1 MKKLANSQTN
11 FKLGLMSP
19 VLQSRR
25 KRVAG
30 SPSPQRSVVSL
41 TRSASIQK
49 STRPAKI
56 IELLVD
62 PPQPKKL
69 NFYDSWKLSNN
80 LSLHTKVFIVQGHH
94 PDLRQALLARG
105 WVENKDPSSSFFDFI
120 WVRTGKHPIT
130 IQDWQIVNHFP
141 NNFEI
146 SAKWNFCENVK
157 NLYLHSINPDTF
169 FPKCFRITS
178 KDIHAFED
186 SFRLIKAINILKNFT
201 ETGQGLPEKV
211 FTALGVCKRWA
222 GMLERR
228 ERPKVFSTVC
238 HSEWR
243 ILNSSS
249 NTESQF
255 EFKKFFAGKPTNFQ
269 DLSVKVSDFLSKLQN
284 LDPQFHLYGTKNI
297 WIVKPGR
304 KSRGREISLF
314 DNLESIKK
322 YTQNP
327 QKWVVQKYIE
337 NPLLIERKKFD
348 IRQWVL
354 VSSGHP
360 LTIWVFSKCYLRFA
374 VDSYDNNSLN
384 NLFMHLTNNSISKNS
399 KKFDNESS
407 MWSSDRFIEYLK
419 EEYSEDLWSSKIL
432 PGMKNIIKWSLMA
445 VGPLGRKKS
454 FELLGYDFMI
464 DQNMNVWLIEVNSS
478 PTMEYSTVRNK

>member
-1 MKKLANSQTN
+1 MKKLAISQTN

-25 KRVAG
+25 KRICE
-30 SPSPQRSVVSL
+30 SPSPQRSAVNLARTS
-41 TRSASIQK
+41 SIK
-49 STRPAKI
+49 KCLKPTKI

-62 PPQPKKL
+62 TPQPKKL
-69 NFYDSWKLSNN
+69 NTYDSWKLSNN
-80 LSLHTKVFIVQGHH
+80 LSLHTKVFIIQGVH
-94 PDLRQALLARG
+94 PDLRQALISRG
-105 WVENKDPSSSFFDFI
+105 WVENKDTASSYFDFI
-120 WVRTGKHPIT
+120 WVRSGKHPT
-130 IQDWQIVNHFP
+130 VVQDWQIVNHFP

-157 NLYLHSINPDTF
+157 NLYLHSVNPDSF

-186 SFRLIKAINILKNFT
+186 CFRLIRAIIILKNFS
-201 ETGQGLPEKV
+201 ETGQGLQEKV
-211 FTALGVCKRWA
+211 YTALLVCKRWA
-222 GMLERR
+222 GTLERH
-228 ERPKVFSTVC
+228 ERQKVFSTVC
-238 HSEWR
+238 HTEWR

-249 NTESQF
+249 TSESQF

-269 DLSVKVSDFLSKLQN
+269 DLPTRVSDLLSKLEN
-284 LDPQFHLYGTKNI
+284 IDPQFHLYGKKNI

-304 KSRGREISLF
+304 KSRGREIALF
-314 DNLESIKK
+314 DNIESIKK

-337 NPLLIERKKFD
+337 NPLVINRKKFD

-354 VSSGHP
+354 VSSGQP
-360 LTIWVFSKCYLRFA
+360 LTIWIFNKCYLRFA
-374 VDSYDNNSLN
+374 VDEYDNSSLG

-399 KKFDNESS
+399 RKFDVESS
-407 MWSSDRFIEYLK
+407 MWSSEQFIMFLK
-419 EEYSEDLWSSKIL
+419 EQYSQDLWNDKIL
-432 PGMKNIIKWSLMA
+432 PSIKNIIKWSLMA
-445 VGPLGRKKS
+445 IGPLTRKKS

-478 PTMEYSTVRNK
+478 PTMEYSTVLNK